1 MKEET
6 AVILGIA
13 QRTLTQ
19 KEFRSLKGWLLS
31 ESIILAIF
39 GMPLDIKDLIAK
51 IHTNATAEDR
61 RRIQELREANYSR
74 GKPVGPVH
82 RKAIIDDDSPWQQK
96 ALREWE
102 DAID

>member
-51 IHTNATAEDR
+51 TCASDSEDLHFSYSSSFFLKHMHTIKGR
-61 RRIQELREANYSR
+61 
-74 GKPVGPVH
+74 
-82 RKAIIDDDSPWQQK
+82 
-96 ALREWE
+96 ALQFLVS
-102 DAID
+102 I